1 MIVDGERLIISMD
14 MDLQEVGELKKFIE
28 PRLEYIDEIVGE
40 EKEVVFMT
48 SSLIQ
53 LLVSVKQNKPSMKIP
68 IIDEQPY
75 GVEPYGKIYWKL
87 PWTKNS

>member
-1 MIVDGERLIISMD
+1 MIVDGERLIISLD
-14 MDLQEVGELKKFIE
+14 MDLEEVGELKKFIE
-28 PRLEYIDEIVGE
+28 PRLEYIDEIVSE

-53 LLVSVKQNKPSMKIP
+53 LLVSIKQNKPSMKIP
-68 IIDEQPY
+68 MIDEQPY
-75 GVEPYGKIYWKL
+75 AVEPYGKIYWKL

>member
-28 PRLEYIDEIVGE
+28 PRLEYIDEIVCE
-40 EKEVVFMT
+40 EEDVVFMT

-53 LLVSVKQNKPSMKIP
+53 LLVSVKENKPSMKIP
-68 IIDEQPY
+68 VIDSQPY
-75 GVEPYGKIYWKL
+75 AIEPYGKIYWKL